1 MCGNGAS
8 ELFVAV
14 VHAIKPGKIVIPA
27 PSFYGYEKAAN
38 VTEAEVSYY
47 EMKERDGFCLT
58 EAFLQE
64 LQEDVDLLFLAN
76 PNNPVGNTIEDV
88 LLEKYVTDA
97 GKKITVVIDEC
108 FLEFTRKKGFFETH
122 SMQEYPNVILV
133 KAFTKL
139 YAIPGVR
146 LGFLFC
152 GSQNKTGQIFNQLPE
167 WNISII
173 AEAAGRAALDE
184 TEYRNKTIS
193 YIGKE
198 RAYLK
203 AELEKLGIK
212 VYPGEAD
219 FLLLKTDDPL
229 YEKLL
234 KKKIL
239 IRDCSNYRGLCTGY
253 YRIAVK
259 THKENEKLIAQLKDT
274 MMDKCETLQSV
285 N

>member
-1 MCGNGAS
+1 M
-8 ELFVAV
+8 
-14 VHAIKPGKIVIPA
+14 
-27 PSFYGYEKAAN
+27 
-38 VTEAEVSYY
+38 
-47 EMKERDGFCLT
+47 
-58 EAFLQE
+58 
-64 LQEDVDLLFLAN
+64 
-76 PNNPVGNTIEDV
+76 
-88 LLEKYVTDA
+88 
-97 GKKITVVIDEC
+97 
-108 FLEFTRKKGFFETH
+108 
-122 SMQEYPNVILV
+122 

>member
-1 MCGNGAS
+1 M
-8 ELFVAV
+8 
-14 VHAIKPGKIVIPA
+14 
-27 PSFYGYEKAAN
+27 
-38 VTEAEVSYY
+38 
-47 EMKERDGFCLT
+47 
-58 EAFLQE
+58 
-64 LQEDVDLLFLAN
+64 
-76 PNNPVGNTIEDV
+76 
-88 LLEKYVTDA
+88 
-97 GKKITVVIDEC
+97 IDEC

-122 SMQEYPNVILV
+122 SMQEYPNVIIV

-184 TEYRNKTIS
+184 TEYCNKTIS

-198 RAYLK
+198 RAYLT

-219 FLLLKTDDPL
+219 FLLITTERQL
-229 YEKLL
+229 YNDLL

-239 IRDCSNYRGLCTGY
+239 IRDCSNYRGLRTGY

-259 THKENEKLIAQLKDT
+259 THEENEKLIAQLKDT
-274 MMDKCETLQSV
+274 IVDKCETLQSV

>member
-14 VHAIKPGKIVIPA
+14 VHAIKPGKIVIPV

-58 EAFLQE
+58 EVFLQE

-76 PNNPVGNTIEDV
+76 PNNPVGNTIEDM
-88 LLEKYVTDA
+88 LLEKICDRCRER
-97 GKKITVVIDEC
+97 KITVVIDEC

-122 SMQEYPNVILV
+122 SMQEYPNVIIV

-184 TEYRNKTIS
+184 TEYCNKTIS

-198 RAYLK
+198 RAYLT

-219 FLLLKTDDPL
+219 FLLIKTERQL
-229 YEKLL
+229 YNDLL

-239 IRDCSNYRGLCTGY
+239 IRDCSNYRGLRTGY

-259 THKENEKLIAQLKDT
+259 THEENEKLIAQLKDT
-274 MMDKCETLQSV
+274 I
-285 N
+285 